1 MGLRVWALIESLLT
15 LISTLCLVSVS
26 PTSLVRQLAPPRLLL
41 TPHGH
46 CQGETFCRGAPKPL
60 QVRRRRHVR
69 AGVALL
75 HMHAPVTD

>member
-15 LISTLCLVSVS
+15 LISTLCLAS
-26 PTSLVRQLAPPRLLL
+26 LAPPRLLL